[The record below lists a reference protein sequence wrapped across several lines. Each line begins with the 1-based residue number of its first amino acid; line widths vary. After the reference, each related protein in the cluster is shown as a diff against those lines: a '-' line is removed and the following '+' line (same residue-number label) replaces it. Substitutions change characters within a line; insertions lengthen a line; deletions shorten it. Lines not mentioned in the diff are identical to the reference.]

1 MKKYLALVFLAF
13 IFIGCSA
20 SQVSKST
27 NTVIDTSDIPEILKD
42 KATDHFVN
50 GSLAEI
56 NGDYSAAIKEYTQA
70 LKYDTSSGIYYA
82 LAKSYFATNK
92 LVDALKYS
100 KLSVALDS
108 TETEYGLLLSDI
120 YIQANEVDS
129 AALVLERILNS
140 DSLNISVHYKLARLY
155 ENTRPLEAIKIYNRL
170 TRIIG
175 LDWNVLFRVAEL
187 YEKLGY
193 KEKAAESIQN
203 LLEIDPSNVALK
215 KLAVDF
221 YARNGY
227 DDNAMKI
234 LDEILESTPND
245 LEAREKKAQ
254 IYIDQNKWDD
264 ASKEFKYI
272 VDQPNVPL
280 DAKIGIGATYFGKSF
295 TDSTAL
301 PIAKEIFES
310 IDKDTTYWQVKL
322 YLGAI
327 ALTERNDSVAIEN
340 FKYVTENAS
349 WHTESW
355 IKLGGLYFDNHKY
368 KEAELMMKE
377 AVELFPN
384 DFAIN
389 LILGLSLAQQK
400 KTQESIKY
408 LKTAVELNP
417 SDVNA
422 LSAYGF
428 ALSQLNENEKAVEY
442 ISRALALDPENV
454 NLLGQLGLIYNN
466 LKRMVE
472 SDSLYE
478 SALQLDPQ
486 NALINNNYA
495 YSLSERDLHLDRAFD
510 MIKIAIEADSS
521 NSSYLD
527 TYGWIFF
534 KLHEYDKAYYY
545 VKKALDKSGDANAV
559 LLEHL
564 GDILYMQG
572 KKDEA
577 IENWKKALDLD
588 SSNESLKNKIATGTI

>member
-1 MKKYLALVFLAF
+1 MKKYLALVILASLF
-13 IFIGCSA
+13 IRCSG
-20 SQVSKST
+20 SEVIKSSNSSEELSK
-27 NTVIDTSDIPEILKD
+27 VPEILKD

-50 GSLAEI
+50 GSIAEI
-56 NGDYSAAIKEYTQA
+56 NGDYTSALKEYKEA

-82 LAKSYFATNK
+82 LAKTSFEVNK
-92 LVDALKYS
+92 LADALKYS
-100 KLSVALDS
+100 KLSVKLDS
-108 TETEYGLLLSDI
+108 SETDYGLLLADI
-120 YIQANEVDS
+120 YIQANQVDS
-129 AALVLERILNS
+129 AAAVLEKILTT
-140 DSLNISVHYKLARLY
+140 DSLNVGVHYKLARLY

-170 TRIIG
+170 TKIIG
-175 LDWNVLFRVAEL
+175 LDWNVLLRVAEL

-203 LLEIDPSNVALK
+203 LLAIDPSNVALK

-221 YARNGY
+221 YVRNGY
-227 DDNAMKI
+227 DDDAMKI

-254 IYIDQNKWDD
+254 IYISENKWDE

-272 VDQPNVPL
+272 IDQPNVPL
-280 DAKIGIGATYFGKSF
+280 DAKIGIGATYFSKSF
-295 TDSTAL
+295 SDSTAL

-327 ALTERNDSVAIEN
+327 ALAEKNDSVAIEN
-340 FKYVTENAS
+340 FKYVTENAR
-349 WHTESW
+349 WNTESW
-355 IKLGGLYFDNHKY
+355 IRLGGLYFDNHKY

-389 LILGLSLAQQK
+389 LILGLSLAQQNK
-400 KTQESIKY
+400 AQESIKY

-428 ALSQLNENEKAVEY
+428 ALGQMNENEKAAEY
-442 ISRALALDPENV
+442 ISRALVLDPENV

-466 LKRMVE
+466 LKQMAE

-478 SALQLDPQ
+478 AALQIDPQ

-495 YSLSERDLHLDRAFD
+495 YSLSERDLQLDRALE
-510 MIKIAIEADSS
+510 MIKIAIDADSS

-545 VKKALDKSGDANAV
+545 VKKAIDRSGDSNAV

-572 KKDEA
+572 KKEEA
-577 IENWKKALDLD
+577 IQYWKKALDLD
-588 SSNESLKNKIATGTI
+588 SSNESLKNKIATGAI